1 MPKSLN
7 SPAASVPL
15 SPPPPEPMVKETVT
29 RTTML
34 PAAPLAPAATI
45 AGKKPAKDSV
55 DAWFAALEPEYRA
68 NHCSYYLYR
77 LDPNI
82 AIVNPDLDGRANGS
96 MLDRLTAEV
105 ISRFS
110 GESFLGELQVWTK
123 QNYGGGNFEIKVN
136 DTKQHRL
143 MYDLGFKV
151 EGAPKLSSREAYTS
165 GAPTPGQAGS
175 EQSLLPTFMRVI
187 DEKLSAL
194 SQNRPDPTVGMSQ
207 TLNVMMEGMS
217 KAFQFALERQPK
229 TPDGAQQLDQMRMM
243 FEMVKT
249 LFAEKQPG
257 APQKSTVEQLKELR
271 EMLALAREMEGP
283 KETGGLTLATFK
295 DALIE
300 GLRSV
305 RGGGRGG
312 SDMAGWVEVAKALA
326 PRLDPLI
333 AMAVS
338 RIGQRPQPG
347 APGAPAIRIQQ
358 PAIGPVAPVGRGA
371 GGPPPPGAGAIPP
384 GYVQAQPQ
392 APAPSPQP
400 PAPSAEPRQIEITP
414 EIQDAVLWNAC
425 AMQIVDALTHGV
437 TGDDMAFAVDKIY
450 PQYAIY
456 MGMATA
462 EQLMQK
468 IATDPVLSAVK
479 DDPRLPAFVESFLQ
493 YFKAEPAEPD
503 GDGELKPN

>member
-1 MPKSLN
+1 MSKLANRPVE
-7 SPAASVPL
+7 SVPL
-15 SPPPPEPMVKETVT
+15 APPPAEPMVKETVT

-34 PAAPLAPAATI
+34 PAAPIMPLVAPAPEKT
-45 AGKKPAKDSV
+45 GRPHPND
-55 DAWFAALEPEYRA
+55 WFAALAPDYRV
-68 NHCSYYLYR
+68 NHCVYYLYR
-77 LDPNI
+77 LDPAI
-82 AIVNPDLDGRANGS
+82 QIVNPDLEGRAEGV
-96 MLDRLTAEV
+96 MLDVVPREI
-105 ISRFS
+105 ISTF
-110 GESFLGELQVWTK
+110 GDDNFMGQLQVWVK
-123 QNYGGGNFEIKVN
+123 QKYGGGPFKITIN
-136 DTKQHRL
+136 DTKQHRRE
-143 MYDLGFKV
+143 YDRGFKI
-151 EGAPKLSSREAYTS
+151 EGQPMLSNREAYVG
-165 GAPTPGQAGS
+165 GAPPQGQAGG

-194 SQNRPDPTVGMSQ
+194 GQNRQDPSAGMSQ
-207 TLNVMMEGMS
+207 TLNVMMDGMRQ
-217 KAFQFALERQPK
+217 AFQFALDRQPK
-229 TPDGAQQLDQMRMM
+229 TPDGAQQLEQMRTM
-243 FEMVKT
+243 FDMAKT
-249 LFAEKQPG
+249 LLAERQPG
-257 APQKSTVEQLKELR
+257 TPAKTTIEQLTEMREL
-271 EMLALAREMEGP
+271 LKLAREMEGQ

-305 RGGGRGG
+305 RGGSRGG
-312 SDMAGWVEVAKALA
+312 SDMSGWVEFAKALA

-338 RIGQRPQPG
+338 RLGQRPQPG
-347 APGAPAIRIQQ
+347 ALGVPAIRIQQ

-450 PQYAIY
+450 PQ
-456 MGMATA
+456 
-462 EQLMQK
+462 
-468 IATDPVLSAVK
+468 
-479 DDPRLPAFVESFLQ
+479 
-493 YFKAEPAEPD
+493 
-503 GDGELKPN
+503 